1 MRNNLKVGEKLKS
14 IGYFFSTKSMMKGSP
29 EEAIP
34 SSKEA
39 YSVYF
44 KMAWPCVLE
53 ALLLCMVNVI
63 DTMMVG
69 TLGTNA
75 IAAVG
80 ITSQPKFLLLAL
92 TFAMN
97 TGIISVIAR
106 RKGADDRKG
115 ANIILQGALIAA
127 IIIGVSMAI
136 LGIVFAEPLLRF
148 MGAEESYLPDAIAY
162 FQIISFGLFFQTLN
176 LVINAA
182 QRGVGNT
189 RITMVTNTTA
199 NVINVIF
206 NYILING
213 KFGFPRLEVQGA
225 AWATN
230 IGAMVACAIA
240 ITTLLRRNGYL
251 NIYEACK
258 ERVTF
263 FMFKPVFQVGSSAFV
278 EQVFLRVGFML
289 YAMIVAKLGTNS
301 YATHQI
307 CMTLLNISFS
317 FGDGIGIAASA
328 LVGQQLG
335 ARRVDLAKMYG
346 GIGQRMAFVASTFVA
361 LFFFLGRNFLIGLY
375 TEDPAIILIGGNI
388 LIIMAVTTH
397 MQTAQVVSNGCLRG
411 AGDSK
416 YVAKISLISV
426 AILRPLIT
434 YLLCFRMG
442 LDVYGAWISLFI
454 DQLFRLIC
462 AVRRFEGGEWSKIKL

>member
-1 MRNNLKVGEKLKS
+1 MKS
-14 IGYFFSTKSMMKGSP
+14 IAYIFSTKSMMKGSP
-29 EEAIP
+29 QECIP
-34 SSKEA
+34 SNKEA
-39 YSVYF
+39 YGIYF

-80 ITSQPKFLLLAL
+80 ITSQPRFLLLAL
-92 TFAMN
+92 TFSIN
-97 TGIISVIAR
+97 VGITSVVAR
-106 RKGADDRKG
+106 RKGEGNRG
-115 ANIILQGALIAA
+115 AANTILQGALIAA
-127 IIIGVSMAI
+127 LIIGISMAI
-136 LGIVFAEPLLRF
+136 LGIVFAEPLLIF
-148 MGAEESYLPDAIAY
+148 AGAEAHYLADAVAY
-162 FQIISFGLFFQTLN
+162 FRIIAFGLFFQTVN
-176 LVINAA
+176 LIINAA

-189 RITMVTNTTA
+189 RITMVTNTVA
-199 NVINVIF
+199 NVMNIIF
-206 NYILING
+206 NYVLING
-213 KFGFPRLEVQGA
+213 KFGFPRLEIIGA

-240 ITTLLRRNGYL
+240 IATLLRKNGYL

-258 ERVTF
+258 ERVTL
-263 FMFKPVFQVGSSAFV
+263 FMFQPVFKVGSSALV

-301 YATHQI
+301 YATHLI
-307 CMTLLNISFS
+307 CMSLLNISFS

-346 GIGQRMAFVASTFVA
+346 GIGQRMAFVASTFIA
-361 LFFFLGRNFLIGLY
+361 LFFFFGRNFLVGLY
-375 TEDPAIILIGGNI
+375 TDDPVIIIMGGNI
-388 LIIMAVTTH
+388 LVIMALTTH
-397 MQTAQVVSNGCLRG
+397 LQTSQVVSNGCLRG

-416 YVAKISLISV
+416 YVAMVSLISV
-426 AILRPLIT
+426 AIFRPIIT
-434 YLLCFRMG
+434 YVLCFVMG

-454 DQLFRLIC
+454 DQLFRLTC
-462 AVRRFEGGEWSKIKL
+462 AVKRFAGGEWSKIKL